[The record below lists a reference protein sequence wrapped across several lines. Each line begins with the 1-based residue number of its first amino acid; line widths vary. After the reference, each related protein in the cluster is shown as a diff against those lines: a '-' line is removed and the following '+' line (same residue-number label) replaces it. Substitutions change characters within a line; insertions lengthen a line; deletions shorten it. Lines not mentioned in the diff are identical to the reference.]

1 MANSEYQELKR
12 FLDQK
17 FVQMDSRLEHT
28 ATKQEVTRQF
38 EETKRYMGVLSEDLR
53 YKIDLVVEGH
63 QLLNQK
69 IDNLSQE
76 TKEGIRETQAMIKF
90 SYAELDRRISTVESE
105 VTSLRSRVER
115 LERGR

>member
-1 MANSEYQELKR
+1 MANPEYEELKR

-17 FVQMDSRLEHT
+17 FVQMDSRLENM
-28 ATKQEVTRQF
+28 ATKQEVTRHF

-53 YKIDLVVEGH
+53 HKIDLAVEGH

-76 TKEGIRETQAMIKF
+76 MKEGVRETQAMIKF
-90 SYAELDRRISTVESE
+90 SYAELDRRITTVESE
-105 VTSLRSRVER
+105 VTSLKSRMER